1 MLVDANIMKTEYMI
15 GLNKDTF
22 VDRAKGV
29 IEEIVKKVE
38 TIRKSQ
44 EEADDDVDLKIDD
57 V

>member
-1 MLVDANIMKTEYMI
+1 MI